1 VATQRKSS
9 SSTSSPK
16 DSVFPP
22 GFERDT
28 KALLMLRE
36 YGVITRAELRANIHR
51 FGLELYPD
59 PEYNVPSLRLVKD
72 EEPEELNEEIE
83 TTEEEV

>member
-1 VATQRKSS
+1 MAATRKSS
-9 SSTSSPK
+9 SSSSPK

-36 YGVITRAELRANIHR
+36 YGVITRAELRANIER

-72 EEPEELNEEIE
+72 ESEPVDEE
-83 TTEEEV
+83 TTEEES

>member
-1 VATQRKSS
+1 MAATRKSS
-9 SSTSSPK
+9 SSSGSPK

-36 YGVITRAELRANIHR
+36 YGVITRAELRANIGR
-51 FGLELYPD
+51 FGLDLYPD

-72 EEPEELNEEIE
+72 EPEPEDDE
-83 TTEEEV
+83 TTEEES